1 MDGQDLACR
10 DRSCDAVI
18 CQLGLMYLPDLG
30 RGLREFRRV
39 LRPRG
44 RLAVQVWSVP
54 ARVQYLGMLA
64 DALSRRFPA
73 QREAIYSPTS
83 LGDPARLDRLL
94 GDAGFQDVSI
104 VAETREIAFA
114 SFDEYWGGVEAG
126 AGKLGQ
132 FYLDLPATARRAVRD
147 EVAALMAR
155 LESAGRLILS
165 SEALI
170 GIRPRLAEP
179 RGFFEARAADRRRGS
194 PRSAPRGA

>member
-1 MDGQDLACR
+1 
-10 DRSCDAVI
+10 
-18 CQLGLMYLPDLG
+18 MYLPDLG

-39 LRPRG
+39 LRAHG
-44 RLAVQVWSVP
+44 RLAVQVWSAP

-64 DALSRRFPA
+64 DALSRHFPA

-83 LGDPARLDRLL
+83 LGDPARLDRQLR
-94 GDAGFQDVSI
+94 DAGFHDVSV

-132 FYLDLPATARRAVRD
+132 FYLELPPAARRVVRE
-147 EVAALMAR
+147 EVARHMAP
-155 LESAGRLILS
+155 LEKSGRLVLR

-170 GIRPRLAEP
+170 G
-179 RGFFEARAADRRRGS
+179 RGV
-194 PRSAPRGA
+194 P